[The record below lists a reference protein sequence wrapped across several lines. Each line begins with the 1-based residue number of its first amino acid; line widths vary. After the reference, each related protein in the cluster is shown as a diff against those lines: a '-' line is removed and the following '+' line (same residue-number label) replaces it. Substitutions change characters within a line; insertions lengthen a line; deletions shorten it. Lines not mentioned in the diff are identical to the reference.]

1 MNVAGGIAVDND
13 ADEHGN
19 FGVLKGVFS
28 MSASYC

>member
-1 MNVAGGIAVDND
+1 MADGIAVDND

-19 FGVLKGVFS
+19 YGVLKGVFS